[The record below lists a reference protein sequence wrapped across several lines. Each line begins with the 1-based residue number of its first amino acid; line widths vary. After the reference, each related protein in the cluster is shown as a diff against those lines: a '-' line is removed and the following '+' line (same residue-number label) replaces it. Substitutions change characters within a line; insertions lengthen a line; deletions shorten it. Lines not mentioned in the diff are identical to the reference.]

1 MQRHH
6 GDGAR
11 QHAEVIHEAAGEGI
25 GHGVQGIDEIGQGS
39 INHALGPLGRFRTL
53 GGIKQLQG
61 VIDQRFARFAGRL
74 LELVPEITTPERL
87 EVRVDVSSPE

>member
-1 MQRHH
+1 MQRYH

-11 QHAEVIHEAAGEGI
+11 QHAEVIHEAAGESI
-25 GHGVQGIDEIGQGS
+25 GHGVQGIDEIGQGP
-39 INHALGPLGRFRTL
+39 IDHALGPLGRFRTL
-53 GGIKQLQG
+53 SGIKQLQG
-61 VIDQRFARFAGRL
+61 VIDQRFAGFAGRP